1 MKVTPML
8 QQYLDAKERYPDS
21 ILFFRMGDF
30 YEMFLD
36 DAVTASRELGLTLTA
51 RNKGEDDEVPMAG
64 FPHHAAGPYITT
76 LINKGISV
84 AICEQLEDPATTK
97 GLVKRDVVRVITPG
111 VVMDTDALEARAPNY
126 VASVVASMTGFGVA
140 CLDVST
146 GTFRATFVPDQ
157 DGLLS
162 ELSRLQ
168 AREILANEQAAEVL
182 SAQRV
187 SGFLRSRTSAYF
199 QDSLESV
206 VSKALRID
214 RDMMMEGLF
223 LNHAQVVHLV
233 QPLKQQKGMET
244 TLAAAT
250 GVLRY
255 VVETQRGIPSHIKQ
269 VETYEI
275 AQYMVIDDSTRA
287 NLELSET
294 LMGGRRL
301 GSVLHTID
309 KTVTAAGG
317 RLLRQWMNYPL
328 VGAAPL
334 NLRLDAVTEL
344 VKGVVLRV
352 DLRAALES
360 VYDLERLCG
369 RISSGTANAR
379 DLKALAGTIH
389 AIIPMKKVL
398 QKVESALLVSL
409 ERRLDTFDALRE
421 TLANA
426 IVENPPVTLTEGGIF
441 SRGFS
446 ADLDELIDLTDNGKD
461 WMLAYEAKERER
473 SKISSLKVRY
483 NKVFGFYLE
492 VTRANFDLIPDD
504 YIRKQTLANAE
515 RYFTPELKEMED
527 KILGAEDRRKQLEYR
542 LFETLRAE
550 VAAQTPALLGAAQ
563 VLAELDV
570 LAGFAELAVRHDYV
584 RPTVDEGQK
593 IVIEEGRHPVVER
606 TMQGERFVPNSVN
619 LDTEGSF
626 LQVITGPNMAGKST
640 VIRQVAL
647 IVLLA
652 QMGSYVPAASARIG
666 TVDKIFSRVGA
677 SDNLAR
683 GQSTFMVEMTE
694 TAHILSHATS
704 RSLVILDEIGRGTS
718 TFDGLSIAWAV
729 AEYLHD
735 TIRAKT
741 MFATHYHEL
750 TELARTLEGACN
762 MSIAVKEWNDDIIFL
777 RKLVEGQANRSYG
790 IQVGRLA
797 GLPEPVV
804 NRAREVLQNLESG
817 RLDDHGV
824 PLVSKTAGKEARM
837 TPLNN
842 PDQLSLFGV
851 RNPVE
856 SEVASAL
863 KGLDVNGMTPLD
875 ALNTLYRLKSLL
887 EDA

>member
-30 YEMFLD
+30 YEMFLE
-36 DAVTASRELGLTLTA
+36 DAVTASKELGLTLTA

-126 VASVVASMTGFGVA
+126 VASVVGTVSGFGVA

-168 AREILANEQAAEVL
+168 AREILANEHASQVL
-182 SAQRV
+182 GAHRV
-187 SGFLRSRTSAYF
+187 PGFLRSRPLAYF
-199 QDSLESV
+199 QDSLELV
-206 VSKALRID
+206 VSGALRID

-223 LNHAQVVHLV
+223 LNHTEVARLV
-233 QPLKQQKGMET
+233 QPLKVQKMET

-255 VVETQRGIPSHIKQ
+255 VVETQRGIPSHIRQ

-275 AQYMVIDDSTRA
+275 AQYMVIDESTRA

-294 LMGGRRL
+294 LMGGRRV

-328 VGAAPL
+328 VDAAPL
-334 NLRLDAVTEL
+334 NARLDAVTEL

-379 DLKALAGTIH
+379 DLKALSGTIH
-389 AIIPMKKVL
+389 AIVPMKNLL
-398 QKVESALLVSL
+398 QKVESPLLVLL
-409 ERRLDTFDALRE
+409 EQRLDTFDALRE
-421 TLANA
+421 KLSNA
-426 IVENPPVTLTEGGIF
+426 IVENPPVALTEGGIF
-441 SRGFS
+441 SRGF
-446 ADLDELIDLTDNGKD
+446 AAELDELIELTENGKD
-461 WMLAYEAKERER
+461 WMLAYEAKEKER
-473 SKISSLKVRY
+473 SKINSLKVRY

-542 LFETLRAE
+542 LFETLRSE
-550 VAAQTPALLGAAQ
+550 VASQIPALLAAAQ

-570 LAGFAELAVRHDYV
+570 LAGFAELAVRFDYV
-584 RPTVDEGQK
+584 RPTVDEGRR
-593 IVIEEGRHPVVER
+593 IAIEEGRHPVVER
-606 TMQGERFVPNSVN
+606 TMDGERFVPNSVN

-652 QMGSYVPAASARIG
+652 QMGSYVPASSANIG

-694 TAHILSHATS
+694 TAHILTHATP

-804 NRAREVLQNLESG
+804 NRAREVLENLESG
-817 RLDDHGV
+817 RLDNHGV
-824 PLVSKTAGKEARM
+824 PLVGKTAGKEARM

-851 RNPVE
+851 RNAVE
-856 SEVASAL
+856 SEVASVL
-863 KGLDVNGMTPLD
+863 KGLDVNAITPLD
-875 ALNTLYRLKSLL
+875 ALNTLYRLKGLL
-887 EDA
+887 EDT